1 MSLLF
6 SFADRTKGIRGKN
19 IQKKNSI
26 MSRFITIL
34 LLFLATV
41 STAQPRVVDRAIVKM
56 QTEMTFPE
64 NFGRGG
70 GGGPMGGDGERV
82 MVMGGPGGMESSTTV
97 YYKGD
102 MTKMASTSDFG
113 NNIVITD
120 RKSGRTT
127 TLIEAMGR
135 KTGFYSTPEDE
146 AAMRSRGDS
155 MREARRDSLQKMG
168 IPIAAPR
175 KPEVEYTNETKK
187 IAGYTCK
194 KALIKTGGGG
204 GGQGGGQRSQASVT
218 EVWYTPDFK
227 LAGGFNVPG
236 LGGGPGR
243 GMMGGGMSGLEQ
255 IEGFPMEVS
264 MERGNGMKMHMVV
277 SKIQL
282 DADIPDKEFEIP
294 KGYDVKPMSEMMNRG
309 GGGRTMIMRVEN

>member
-1 MSLLF
+1 
-6 SFADRTKGIRGKN
+6 
-19 IQKKNSI
+19 
-26 MSRFITIL
+26 
-34 LLFLATV
+34 
-41 STAQPRVVDRAIVKM
+41 
-56 QTEMTFPE
+56 
-64 NFGRGG
+64 
-70 GGGPMGGDGERV
+70 
-82 MVMGGPGGMESSTTV
+82 
-97 YYKGD
+97 
-102 MTKMASTSDFG
+102 
-113 NNIVITD
+113 
-120 RKSGRTT
+120 
-127 TLIEAMGR
+127 MGR